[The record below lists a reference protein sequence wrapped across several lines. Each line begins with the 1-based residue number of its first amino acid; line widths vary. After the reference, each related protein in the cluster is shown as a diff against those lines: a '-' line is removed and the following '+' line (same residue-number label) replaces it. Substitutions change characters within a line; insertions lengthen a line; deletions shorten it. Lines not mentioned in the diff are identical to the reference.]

1 MQPGLAR
8 SFWERRI
15 QGWDRSRYAGTNPV
29 SWRARSAAAR
39 ISPVCSGRVVVD
51 LGCGGGRLLELLQS
65 SGARQLI
72 GMDFSP
78 AALQLARVRCSAQ
91 HIRFVEGDVVRDEL
105 PDGDLYVG
113 LGLLDW
119 LTVEQIGHLFHKLR
133 GRDFLFSFSERRAS
147 LLRWMHQL
155 YCWLSFGWRQPGYVP
170 RYFNQQELSRL
181 AQQAGYPPPNLARE
195 ARLHFG
201 AFLWSYASHRPL

>member
-8 SFWERRI
+8 TFWERRI

-39 ISPVCSGRVVVD
+39 ISPICTGRVVVD
-51 LGCGGGRLLELLQS
+51 LGCGGGRLLELLQT

-72 GMDFSP
+72 GMDFSL
-78 AALQLARVRCSAQ
+78 AALQLARVRCDGRQ
-91 HIRFVEGDVVRDEL
+91 TCFVEGDVVCDDL

-119 LTVEQIGHLFHKLR
+119 LTDQQIGQLFQKLR
-133 GRDFLFSFSERRAS
+133 GRDFFFSFSERRAS
-147 LLRWMHQL
+147 LLRWIHQL

-170 RYFNQQELSRL
+170 RYFSQHELSWL
-181 AQQAGYPPPNLARE
+181 AQQAGYPPPESARE

-201 AFLWSYASHRPL
+201 AFLWSYAQHRLL